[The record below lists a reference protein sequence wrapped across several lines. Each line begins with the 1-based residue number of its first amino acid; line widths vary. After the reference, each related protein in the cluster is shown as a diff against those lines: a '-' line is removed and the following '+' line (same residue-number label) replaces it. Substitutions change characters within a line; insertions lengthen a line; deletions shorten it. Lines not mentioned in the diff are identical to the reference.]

1 MADGT
6 TEPLWGYIA
15 SEPDTKP
22 TRNGKPRF
30 FAFAGEPKYRDE
42 PDGYR
47 TRVGTD
53 YRPMVAYGQVAEAAG
68 AKFARGDNFI
78 AIGYTRPYSYEKDGK
93 TVAGEEFVAL
103 GIGHDSVRTS
113 YDVDRS
119 RRPARGASAH
129 TSAASAKRGREV
141 PPEFTAARTS
151 SPATQTLAR

>member
-1 MADGT
+1 MSDGSA
-6 TEPLWGYIA
+6 EPLWGYIA

-22 TRNGKPRF
+22 TRQGKPRF
-30 FAFAGEPKYRDE
+30 FAFAGEPKYHYE
-42 PDGYR
+42 PDGSR

-119 RRPARGASAH
+119 RRLGTYRQRQPVEFYLDKR
-129 TSAASAKRGREV
+129 TFFAANRC
-141 PPEFTAARTS
+141 
-151 SPATQTLAR
+151 